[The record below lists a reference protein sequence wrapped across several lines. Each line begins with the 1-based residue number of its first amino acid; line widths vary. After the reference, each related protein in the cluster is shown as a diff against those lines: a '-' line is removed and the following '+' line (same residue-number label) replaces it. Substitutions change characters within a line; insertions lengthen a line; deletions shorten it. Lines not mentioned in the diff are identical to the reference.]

1 MLGTFL
7 SIKVIGTILFVIREI
22 FSLPL
27 RIVSSVWNFHYF
39 FHQMN
44 ICCWGLESF
53 FAKVKELLLT
63 FLKNRIA
70 LNILDN
76 DLLVGYLL
84 RRFCY

>member
-7 SIKVIGTILFVIREI
+7 AIKIISTILFVIWEI
-22 FSLPL
+22 FSLSL
-27 RIVSSVWNFHYF
+27 GIVSSVWNFRYF

-44 ICCWGLESF
+44 ICCWGLESL

-76 DLLVGYLL
+76 DLLVGHLL
-84 RRFCY
+84 HRFCY